1 MFLDPKSYKFAIYEH
16 FKHNSRDALSNNMCD
31 FGQNCH
37 FFDFFQFLIINFE
50 KFSYGKN
57 VTFWVVENV
66 KNIEKFIGCFNFSQL
81 PVQN

>member
-1 MFLDPKSYKFAIYEH
+1 MTILAKI
-16 FKHNSRDALSNNMCD
+16 SRIIRYGSPT
-31 FGQNCH
+31 
-37 FFDFFQFLIINFE
+37 INFE

-57 VTFWVVENV
+57 VTFWVVEHV